1 MKGRHWWLLLSLSL
15 WLKHRHLLPV
25 TSRALLPLGVYVL
38 ISSYQGAGHVGLGST
53 LMTSFKL
60 NYLCKNPV
68 SKRRQILTS
77 WGLALQ
83 PGNSGVGDITQLLVV
98 TVTTV
103 PLGFTYSVTSS
114 YLDDLLYNC
123 YVWSNS
129 RTEKATQCE
138 SSRLQHE
145 VQGPILLS
153 SWSLLPWPPFFA
165 VLLSC
170 CHYSRAI

>member
-1 MKGRHWWLLLSLSL
+1 
-15 WLKHRHLLPV
+15 
-25 TSRALLPLGVYVL
+25 
-38 ISSYQGAGHVGLGST
+38 
-53 LMTSFKL
+53 MTSFKL

-68 SKRRQILTS
+68 SKHRQILTS

-123 YVWSNS
+123 YV
-129 RTEKATQCE
+129 
-138 SSRLQHE
+138 
-145 VQGPILLS
+145 
-153 SWSLLPWPPFFA
+153 
-165 VLLSC
+165 
-170 CHYSRAI
+170 